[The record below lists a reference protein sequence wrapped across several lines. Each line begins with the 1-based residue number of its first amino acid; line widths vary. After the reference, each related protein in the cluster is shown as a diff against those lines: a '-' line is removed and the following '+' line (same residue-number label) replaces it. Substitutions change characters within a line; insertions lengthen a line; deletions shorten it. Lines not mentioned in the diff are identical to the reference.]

1 MVTLWRKLNVSPPY
15 RWEHWCL
22 KRSRGPARGPCG
34 RAGIWTQGLNT
45 YAFCLFYDV
54 KLVGRPKR
62 IKPNH
67 RYTLC
72 FSRSSLATLM
82 WPHWIASIKGVSPHL
97 SLQLGSYWHLEP
109 KSNTPELRKV
119 TASNPCTVESCPP
132 AVHNTPYKR
141 SVKTCDSPSCPI
153 SVSDLSSSGVRRS
166 SPANQPLLQ
175 PSSLVQLLMPA
186 ALKTSLIP
194 HNQPI
199 TKISQF
205 YIQNIS
211 KNCTLLSISAFTLM
225 TKSIDN
231 SLLNGCAHWG
241 SCLAKPSSLP
251 PEQASHHVNLGTA
264 TPPENLELLSS
275 CKG

>member
-54 KLVGRPKR
+54 KLVGRPKG

-72 FSRSSLATLM
+72 SSRSSLATLM

-153 SVSDLSSSGVRRS
+153 SILPSVSDLSSSGVRRS
-166 SPANQPLLQ
+166 SPSAP
-175 PSSLVQLLMPA
+175 PPA
-186 ALKTSLIP
+186 FIIGPAS
-194 HNQPI
+194 HA
-199 TKISQF
+199 
-205 YIQNIS
+205 YYQN
-211 KNCTLLSISAFTLM
+211 LSILYPKYF
-225 TKSIDN
+225 KKPYP
-231 SLLNGCAHWG
+231 SLHLCFHPYDQVNRQQPPNGCAHWG

-251 PEQASHHVNLGTA
+251 PEQASHHVNLRTA